1 MKRLAVFLLGLS
13 VGVSLALYLGW
24 DVLPLGEVDAT
35 PASLRS
41 DYRAEYIRLVALT
54 YTVDKDLPAARARLA
69 ELNPTDPNTP
79 LRDLLLRWTRD
90 GKPDALLQPLR
101 FLAHDLGIDLQ

>member
-54 YTVDKDLPAARARLA
+54 FLPAARARLA